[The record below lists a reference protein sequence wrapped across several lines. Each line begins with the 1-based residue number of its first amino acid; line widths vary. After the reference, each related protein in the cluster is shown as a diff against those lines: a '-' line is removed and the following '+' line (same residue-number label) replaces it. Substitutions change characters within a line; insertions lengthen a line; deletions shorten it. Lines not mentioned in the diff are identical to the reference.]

1 MNGGPWRVMA
11 AGLLGVVL
19 VAAAMWLSL
28 GEVRGQVMRCLPLG
42 PLLEH
47 LRDRHGEHVVFR
59 ASDAAGRT
67 LYLTRAQG
75 GRWTLVI
82 EPRPGMGCIA
92 SAGETSEADRGI

>member
-11 AGLLGVVL
+11 AGLVGVML
-19 VAAAMWLSL
+19 VAAAMVLSL
-28 GEVRGQVMRCLPLG
+28 GEVRGQVMRCLPLA

-47 LRDRHGEHVVFR
+47 LRDGHGQHVVLR
-59 ASDAAGRT
+59 ASDARGTT
-67 LYLTRAQG
+67 LHLARAAN

-92 SAGETSEADRGI
+92 GAGDTSETDRGI